1 MTCSCGCG
9 KTYTDTRADG
19 TVFEV
24 VFDKG
29 AWHCRGCG
37 TLVNRSDTRAGLC
50 IDCLYKKLKQKTP
63 NSLFDRI
70 GG

>member
-1 MTCSCGCG
+1 MTCHCGCN

-24 VFDKG
+24 VFSKD
-29 AWHCRGCG
+29 ACHCRGCG
-37 TLVNRSDTRAGLC
+37 TLVLRSDTRAGFC
-50 IDCLYKKLKQKTP
+50 IDCLAKRAKARRQNT
-63 NSLFDRI
+63 LFDGI